1 MMWYFYKAF
10 GVLNIC
16 RRPFLIM
23 RQHKADIYILYCE
36 IEKFHNIQATC
47 THSLNMSYH
56 EYLIIYFAKH
66 VSNNEAYRSATK
78 DSLLFG
84 CLRRI
89 QVSRSNKTKI
99 LSCLQILCFCTR
111 TCLKF

>member
-1 MMWYFYKAF
+1 MVDSAFEFEYKHEYHVVVF
-10 GVLNIC
+10 
-16 RRPFLIM
+16 
-23 RQHKADIYILYCE
+23 YCE
-36 IEKFHNIQATC
+36 IEKFHIIQATC